1 MKHVAFNEV
10 ERKEVNVPGAEKV
23 TVRWLISDEDGA
35 RNFFMRRFALQPGG
49 HTPRHTHAWEHEV
62 YILEG
67 EGTVFG
73 GGKESRFRAGDVIFV
88 PPEEE
93 HGFNADAG
101 TSVAFLCLIPNE
113 GKAGGCSAPPK

>member
-1 MKHVAFNEV
+1 MYHKHETEISASPVQV
-10 ERKEVNVPGAEKV
+10 E
-23 TVRWLISDEDGA
+23 GA
-35 RNFFMRRFALQPGG
+35 RNVSIQWLVNAEAGAGNFYLRRFIVAPDGC
-49 HTPRHTHAWEHEV
+49 TPLHEHAWEHEV

-73 GGKESRFRAGDVIFV
+73 GGKESRFRPGDVIFV

-93 HGFNADAG
+93 HGFSADAG

-113 GKAGGCSAPPK
+113 GKAGGCAPPK